1 MQQQPDPHLIV
12 LMRHAKAKKAGVT
25 DFERELA
32 ERGRADARAAGVW
45 LAAQGISPDHAFV
58 SASSRTRETWAA
70 VAEAASWRLAATDDR
85 GLYGAEPDTALD
97 LMRTTP
103 DAARTLMVIGHNPT
117 VAYLAQLLDDGE
129 GDGDAG
135 NRMAMGYPTS
145 AMAVLAYDGD
155 WAEIGPH
162 SARLVGFHVARG

>member
-1 MQQQPDPHLIV
+1 VQQQSDPHLIV
-12 LMRHAKAKKAGVT
+12 LMRHAKAEKAGVT
-25 DFERELA
+25 DFERGLA
-32 ERGRADARAAGVW
+32 ERGRVDARAAGVW
-45 LAAQGISPDHAFV
+45 LEAEGISPDHAFV
-58 SASSRTRETWAA
+58 SASARTRETWAA
-70 VAEAASWRLAATDDR
+70 VAEGASWRLAATDDR
-85 GLYGAEPDTALD
+85 GLYGAEPNTALD

-145 AMAVLAYDGD
+145 AMAVLEYVGAWVNLDARG
-155 WAEIGPH
+155 
-162 SARLVGFHVARG
+162 ARLVGFHVGRG

>member
-1 MQQQPDPHLIV
+1 MQQQPDPRVIV
-12 LMRHAKAKKAGVT
+12 LMRHAKAGKVGVT

-45 LAAQGISPDHAFV
+45 LAAEGIGPDHAFV
-58 SASSRTRETWAA
+58 SASARTRQTWAA
-70 VAEAASWRLAATDDR
+70 VAEGASWRLAATFDR

-97 LMRTTP
+97 LMRTAP

-117 VAYLAQLLDDGE
+117 VAHLAQLLDDGE

-145 AMAVLAYDGD
+145 AMAVLEFDGD
-155 WAEIGPH
+155 WGEIGPH
-162 SARLVGFHVARG
+162 CARLVGFHVARG

>member
-1 MQQQPDPHLIV
+1 MQQQSEPHLIV

-32 ERGRADARAAGVW
+32 ERGRADARAAGAW
-45 LAAQGISPDHAFV
+45 LAAEGISPDHAFV

-70 VAEAASWRLAATDDR
+70 VAEGASWRLAATDDR

-129 GDGDAG
+129 GGGDAG

-145 AMAVLAYDGD
+145 AIAVLEYDGA

-162 SARLVGFHVARG
+162 SARLVGFHVGRG